1 MFNERSFISAK
12 QQQWQDLDSIVD
24 RVKMLGL
31 GNLPTADLTRI
42 GSLYRRTCSDL
53 AYARAQRATPGLVDY
68 LNELVGNAHGLLYAE
83 AQDENGWARVTH
95 FLTSGF
101 PDVMRR
107 RMPFVLAAFLISVA
121 GYLIGYYLCKSHPEN
136 VSLFIP
142 AGLESSVDAW
152 KHGFADKGNIA
163 ITQGINFSSQ
173 LMTHNTTVGIMAF
186 VTGITLVMP
195 IYLMLANGWLMGA
208 LVAVVEPTGHLS
220 SLWPGIAPHGVCEI
234 SSIFICAGAGLL
246 VAWAWI
252 SPGELTRRDALV
264 ANGMDA
270 VKMMA
275 GTVPLFI
282 IAGILEGNVSHSSL
296 PHAAKYTLA
305 LLQFIA
311 LVCYIYGKPLS
322 RKYRDRKASNEHSD
336 TDQSADL
343 TVLGKAAVP
352 DFPD

>member
-12 QQQWQDLDSIVD
+12 QQRWQDLDGIVD

-31 GNLPTADLTRI
+31 DNLPTADLTRI

-53 AYARAQRATPGLVDY
+53 AYARGQRATPGLVDY
-68 LNELVGNAHGLLYAE
+68 LNELVGNAHGLLYAD
-83 AQDENGWARVTH
+83 AQDENGWLRVAH
-95 FLTSGF
+95 FLKSGF

-107 RMPFVLAAFLISVA
+107 RMPFVLSAFLLSFA
-121 GYLIGYYLCKSHPEN
+121 GYLIGYYLCRSHPEN

-142 AGLESSVDAW
+142 AALESSVDAW

-208 LVAVVEPTGHLS
+208 LVAVVAPTGHLS
-220 SLWPGIAPHGVCEI
+220 SLWPGIVPHGVCEI
-234 SSIFICAGAGLL
+234 TSIFICAGAGLL
-246 VAWAWI
+246 VAWALI
-252 SPGELTRRDALV
+252 SPGELARRDALV
-264 ANGMDA
+264 VYGKDA
-270 VKMMA
+270 VKMML

-296 PHAAKYTLA
+296 PHAAKYALA
-305 LLQFIA
+305 ILQAIA

-322 RKYRDRKASNEHSD
+322 RRIARRKGPAD
-336 TDQSADL
+336 AQSADL
-343 TVLGKAAVP
+343 SVLGKAAVP
-352 DFPD
+352 DSPK